1 MDRIRSVHLKM
12 ACILVALSALI
23 AAAEDSKPVLTDD
36 EKKDG
41 WTLLFDGVTTT
52 GWKKIGDKEFPKEG
66 WEVVDGCLHHKKGH
80 GGDIITTEKYEN
92 FELSLEWKIS
102 PGGNSGVK
110 YRVADVPGAGFG
122 PEMQVLD
129 DSTHHDG
136 HDAKSSAG
144 SIYLLFPPNEKKK
157 LKPVGEFNV
166 AKVVVNGN
174 HAEHWL
180 NGEKIVEYE
189 FFSDEWKA
197 AVAASKFKGKANYGT
212 PANNHIM
219 LQDHGDEVWFRNIK
233 IKVLDKK

>member
-1 MDRIRSVHLKM
+1 MHYSGLHVVRCAIV
-12 ACILVALSALI
+12 
-23 AAAEDSKPVLTDD
+23 VLTFSMAMLCAADKPTLTD
-36 EKKDG
+36 EEKKDG
-41 WTLLFDGVTTT
+41 WVLLFDGETPT
-52 GWKKIGDKEFPKEG
+52 GWKKIGAPEFPKEG
-66 WEVVDGCLHHKKGH
+66 WEVVDGCLHHKKGR
-80 GGDIITTEKYEN
+80 GGDIVTTETYEN
-92 FELSLEWKIS
+92 FELSLEWKIA

-129 DSTHHDG
+129 DTKHADG
-136 HDAKSSAG
+136 KNPKTSAG
-144 SIYLLFPPNEKKK
+144 SLYLLFPANEKKK
-157 LKPVGEFNV
+157 LKPIDEFNV

-197 AVAASKFKGKANYGT
+197 AVAASKFKNNPKYGT
-212 PANNHIM
+212 PAKNHIM

-233 IKVLDKK
+233 IKVLPTK